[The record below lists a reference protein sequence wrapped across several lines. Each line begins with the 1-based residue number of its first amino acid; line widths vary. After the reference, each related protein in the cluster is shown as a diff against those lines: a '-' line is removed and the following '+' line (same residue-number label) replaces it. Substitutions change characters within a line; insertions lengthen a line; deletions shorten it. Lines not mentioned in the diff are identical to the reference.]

1 MAYGS
6 KSSRPS
12 RGGESPLTRGT
23 GRIRKKTTKPLIIKP
38 TSTENKVDLKVTGL
52 TQRPLNLNPIQANS
66 IKTILNREVFNKTAF
81 DNTVDTNFNE
91 LDQEAP
97 DLSFFDPNLATVDD
111 FFSIYQNLFFT
122 IPKFGDINSHQY
134 LVVESTEYTG
144 FIENQTQI
152 DALLEEIVD
161 LREQNLQLQLD
172 INELMGVKATIDQ
185 AVRQTGDAGSLEDL
199 LQQEANLGALQ
210 GNSSSDNLTPGIPGT
225 TSTGAS
231 LGGGNSSNNN
241 RPNALAPTGLDT
253 NVTSQTGTPLPDRPI
268 GGSNINPGNLIY

>member
-6 KSSRPS
+6 KTSNTSKARS
-12 RGGESPLTRGT
+12 AVAKIS
-23 GRIRKKTTKPLIIKP
+23 KATTKPKIGIDNAQLQTGFTPPATGIR
-38 TSTENKVDLKVTGL
+38 SVQSNDENL
-52 TQRPLNLNPIQANS
+52 
-66 IKTILNREVFNKTAF
+66 ILNRDVFNKEAF
-81 DNTVDTNFNE
+81 NNTVNTNFTQ
-91 LDQEAP
+91 LDQEPP